1 VVIDESTGKS
11 FIYHTSNKM
20 SSADTISN
28 GSPSKEIDEIGSI
41 ASSDYDEQQKVELEK
56 AQQTAKDNIEK
67 HRNDQKQYIRQQ
79 QTKMSEDAK
88 NPEIARRAIDR
99 LKGVKNPVS
108 TAGDGYWKK
117 LLGHKSVK
125 LFAKEKGYDVKNLTP
140 EQEIE
145 IYQHYTEYMKG
156 VDLELDRKDGG
167 IGGDDIQIITRLY
180 GMFGNPKTN
189 QEPLITGK
197 DPREPIFDE
206 DELNSYYDKQTEEI
220 NSLRER
226 MNEIKEGS
234 GDSAFA
240 KRMKKRL
247 HLDVAEGANP
257 GGIPNN
263 RFETVMGE
271 YNAKDL
277 KMDSNGNLYQKKGKD
292 FFLVNSDGSLSEEK
306 LDEKPQDLDYSVV
319 GDSDTI
325 KKCLGLEEGES
336 IEDGIEIRV
345 DEYDNRKAI
354 IYDRNGKEVGVQTA
368 RSKSGPGG
376 AMQDTIGYHKD
387 FQRCLAKQTF
397 LMGKY

>member
-1 VVIDESTGKS
+1 
-11 FIYHTSNKM
+11 
-20 SSADTISN
+20 
-28 GSPSKEIDEIGSI
+28 
-41 ASSDYDEQQKVELEK
+41 
-56 AQQTAKDNIEK
+56 
-67 HRNDQKQYIRQQ
+67 
-79 QTKMSEDAK
+79 
-88 NPEIARRAIDR
+88 
-99 LKGVKNPVS
+99 
-108 TAGDGYWKK
+108 
-117 LLGHKSVK
+117 
-125 LFAKEKGYDVKNLTP
+125 
-140 EQEIE
+140 
-145 IYQHYTEYMKG
+145 
-156 VDLELDRKDGG
+156 
-167 IGGDDIQIITRLY
+167 
-180 GMFGNPKTN
+180 
-189 QEPLITGK
+189 
-197 DPREPIFDE
+197 
-206 DELNSYYDKQTEEI
+206 
-220 NSLRER
+220 

-234 GDSAFA
+234 GDVAFA